1 MVDKLSR
8 GSNSSSFKTVSIDI
22 GVIEVQGKATE
33 TRKTVILTKKKERK
47 KEKEKNT
54 LSNHIWKKKFYVNST
69 EMYMTFACL
78 LK

>member
-8 GSNSSSFKTVSIDI
+8 GSNSSSFKSVSIDI
-22 GVIEVQGKATE
+22 GVIGVQGKATE

-47 KEKEKNT
+47 KKTPYQITFE
-54 LSNHIWKKKFYVNST
+54 KKKFYVNST

>member
-8 GSNSSSFKTVSIDI
+8 GSISNSFKTVSIDI
-22 GVIEVQGKATE
+22 GVIGVQGKATE

-47 KEKEKNT
+47 KKKH
-54 LSNHIWKKKFYVNST
+54 LIKSHLKKKKFYVNST

>member
-8 GSNSSSFKTVSIDI
+8 GSNSSSLKTVSIDI
-22 GVIEVQGKATE
+22 GVIGVQGKATE
-33 TRKTVILTKKKERK
+33 TRKTVILTKKKGK
-47 KEKEKNT
+47 KNNKNT
-54 LSNHIWKKKFYVNST
+54 LSNQKKKFYVNST